1 VTGSTSDFEELPWRE
16 RIVTNFNFHHFLNWL
31 RNTSDETVLFALISR
46 MAVVGF
52 TLIGAWILVRL
63 TRIVADRVVRMVEDD
78 DPTTINEREKRART
92 LAGIFKGVARVV
104 IMIVATLTILAEL
117 NIPTAPLIASAGVAG
132 LAISF
137 GAQDLI
143 RDVISGFFILLENQF
158 KVGDVIRAAGVSG
171 MVEDMNL
178 RVTVLRD
185 TDGAAHFIPNG
196 EIKLVSNL
204 AKEWSRAVINVGIA
218 YTEDVERVLGLLR
231 QVGEQLSKE
240 PSWASYILDSP
251 QVLGIESFEQ
261 TQITI
266 RVLIKTRP
274 LRQWEIGRE
283 YRRRVKIAFDE
294 KGVATSQP
302 QIIVAREEPSSRG
315 K

>member
-1 VTGSTSDFEELPWRE
+1 M
-16 RIVTNFNFHHFLNWL
+16 TNFNYHHFLNWV
-31 RNTSDETVLFALISR
+31 RNTSDESILFTLIGR
-46 MAVVGF
+46 LAVVGF
-52 TLIGAWILVRL
+52 TLLAAWILIRL
-63 TRIVADRVVRMVEDD
+63 TRVVADRVVRMVKDD

-104 IMIVATLTILAEL
+104 VIIVATLTIMAEL

-137 GAQDLI
+137 GAQNLI

-158 KVGDVIRAAGVSG
+158 KVGDVIRAAGVFG
-171 MVEDMNL
+171 VVEDMNL

-218 YTEDVERVLGLLR
+218 YTENVERVLEFLK
-231 QVGEQLSKE
+231 QVGEQLRKE
-240 PSWASYILDSP
+240 SPWASYILEPP

-283 YRRRVKIAFDE
+283 YRRRVKAAFDQN
-294 KGVATSQP
+294 KVAISQP
-302 QIIVAREEPSSRG
+302 QIVLAREEPSNRE
-315 K
+315 

>member
-1 VTGSTSDFEELPWRE
+1 M
-16 RIVTNFNFHHFLNWL
+16 TNFNYHHFLNWL
-31 RNTSDETVLFALISR
+31 RTTSDETILFTLIGR
-46 MAVVGF
+46 LAVVGF
-52 TLIGAWILVRL
+52 TLLGAWILIRL
-63 TRIVADRVVRMVEDD
+63 TRVVADRVVRMVEDD
-78 DPTTINEREKRART
+78 DPTTINDREKRART

-104 IMIVATLTILAEL
+104 VIIVATLTIMAEL

-137 GAQDLI
+137 GAQNLI

-158 KVGDVIRAAGVSG
+158 KVGDVVRAAGVSG
-171 MVEDMNL
+171 VVEDMNL

-218 YTEDVERVLGLLR
+218 YSENVERILELLK
-231 QVGEQLSKE
+231 QVGEQMSKE
-240 PSWASYILDSP
+240 TPWTSYMLESP

-261 TQITI
+261 AQITI
-266 RVLIKTRP
+266 RILIKTRP
-274 LRQWEIGRE
+274 LRQWEIARE

-294 KGVATSQP
+294 NGVATSQP
-302 QIIVAREEPSSRG
+302 QIVVAREELP
-315 K
+315 KQ